1 MITFVEWLKNNN
13 LFLENYQPE
22 HTGILKVRP
31 NSPQLIEMQ
40 RKIIE
45 QMPEMKPLPED
56 KLHITLLHQQLAKP
70 LKNVAVPPLQTE
82 ISFNPNNI
90 YLVDRDGKKSIFV
103 VANEQDAIK
112 NYMNEISKMGVQIE
126 PNRTYHVTLT
136 NLTGNVADSV
146 GHSEQM
152 PIMSGAQKL
161 QI

>member
-56 KLHITLLHQQLAKP
+56 KLHI
-70 LKNVAVPPLQTE
+70 
-82 ISFNPNNI
+82 
-90 YLVDRDGKKSIFV
+90 
-103 VANEQDAIK
+103 
-112 NYMNEISKMGVQIE
+112 
-126 PNRTYHVTLT
+126 
-136 NLTGNVADSV
+136 
-146 GHSEQM
+146 
-152 PIMSGAQKL
+152 
-161 QI
+161 

>member
-1 MITFVEWLKNNN
+1 
-13 LFLENYQPE
+13 
-22 HTGILKVRP
+22 
-31 NSPQLIEMQ
+31 
-40 RKIIE
+40 
-45 QMPEMKPLPED
+45 
-56 KLHITLLHQQLAKP
+56 
-70 LKNVAVPPLQTE
+70 
-82 ISFNPNNI
+82 
-90 YLVDRDGKKSIFV
+90 V
-103 VANEQDAIK
+103 VANEQDAIR